1 MAYGTSFD
9 KALADLE
16 IIQKGQAVNGIAKAR
31 CLAQLAKTQGTKIQ
45 LTHLDK
51 AKPITNIILSNRRV

>member
-16 IIQKGQAVNGIAKAR
+16 IIQKGQAVNGIAQAR
-31 CLAQLAKTQGTKIQ
+31 CLAQLVKIQ